1 MSLLQ
6 MSVAG
11 AVMIMV
17 ITVIRALAINRL
29 PKKTFLILWG
39 ITIIRLLIPFSC
51 PSKFS
56 IYSLLGKKTVSD
68 INETPAVRFMPINTQ
83 GPVSTQAPQSQIPA
97 LTISAWDIIWVAGLV
112 LCAVF
117 LSRHISDATGN
128 FRHHYQLKMHLH
140 ADGWRLTI

>member
-97 LTISAWDIIWVAGLV
+97 LTISAWDIIWVA
-112 LCAVF
+112 
-117 LSRHISDATGN
+117 
-128 FRHHYQLKMHLH
+128 
-140 ADGWRLTI
+140 

>member
-83 GPVSTQAPQSQIPA
+83 RACLHPGTS
-97 LTISAWDIIWVAGLV
+97 ISDSCSHDFSVGYHLGGRTCSLRGIFYLGIYQMLQGISDIIT
-112 LCAVF
+112 
-117 LSRHISDATGN
+117 S
-128 FRHHYQLKMHLH
+128 
-140 ADGWRLTI
+140 

>member
-1 MSLLQ
+1 MNMSLLQ

-83 GPVSTQAPQSQIPA
+83 GPVSTQF
-97 LTISAWDIIWVAGLV
+97 SARY
-112 LCAVF
+112 F

>member
-1 MSLLQ
+1 MNMSLLQ

-68 INETPAVRFMPINTQ
+68 INETPAFK
-83 GPVSTQAPQSQIPA
+83 
-97 LTISAWDIIWVAGLV
+97 L
-112 LCAVF
+112 
-117 LSRHISDATGN
+117 
-128 FRHHYQLKMHLH
+128 
-140 ADGWRLTI
+140 

>member
-68 INETPAVRFMPINTQ
+68 INETPAVRFMPVNTQ
-83 GPVSTQAPQSQIPA
+83 GPVSTQAPQSQIST
-97 LTISAWDIIWVAGLV
+97 LTISAWDIIWVRY
-112 LCAVF
+112 F

>member
-39 ITIIRLLIPFSC
+39 ITIIRLLIPFVHLSLA
-51 PSKFS
+51 S
-56 IYSLLGKKTVSD
+56 ILCWERKQSLT
-68 INETPAVRFMPINTQ
+68 
-83 GPVSTQAPQSQIPA
+83 
-97 LTISAWDIIWVAGLV
+97 
-112 LCAVF
+112 
-117 LSRHISDATGN
+117 
-128 FRHHYQLKMHLH
+128 
-140 ADGWRLTI
+140 

>member
-56 IYSLLGKKTVSD
+56 IYSLLGKETVSD
-68 INETPAVRFMPINTQ
+68 INETPAVSRSIRKGLSPPRHLNLRFLLSRFQ
-83 GPVSTQAPQSQIPA
+83 RG
-97 LTISAWDIIWVAGLV
+97 ISSGWQDLFSARY
-112 LCAVF
+112 F